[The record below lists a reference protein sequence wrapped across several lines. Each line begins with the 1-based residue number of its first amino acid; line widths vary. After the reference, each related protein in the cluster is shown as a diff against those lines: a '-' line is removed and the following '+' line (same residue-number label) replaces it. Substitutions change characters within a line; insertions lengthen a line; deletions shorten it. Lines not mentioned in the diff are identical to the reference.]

1 MTGLTVYCITVS
13 HVEIVPPVV
22 CTKLDLDFDQCWAA
36 AKKTAEKYVSDKN
49 MPDQDYDAIYKSL
62 RKTGKFYPEYGDD
75 LHYQLKRKPID
86 FASELAQ

>member
-1 MTGLTVYCITVS
+1 
-13 HVEIVPPVV
+13 
-22 CTKLDLDFDQCWAA
+22 
-36 AKKTAEKYVSDKN
+36 